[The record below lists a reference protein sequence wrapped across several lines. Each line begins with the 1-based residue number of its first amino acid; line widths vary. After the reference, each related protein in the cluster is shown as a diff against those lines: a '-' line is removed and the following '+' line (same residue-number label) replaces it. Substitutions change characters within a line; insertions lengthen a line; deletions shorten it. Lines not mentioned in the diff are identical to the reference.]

1 MADEEEIQNTQEE
14 HKGCGD
20 PPKWGVGWVS
30 PQTDNHFLH

>member
-20 PPKWGVGWVS
+20 PPQMGGWLGQS
-30 PQTDNHFLH
+30 TD